1 MLDKDW
7 LFLATINEEGND
19 ALAQAEKS
27 PAYQRLEVVKNNR
40 VIPVDG
46 QIWTSATGVL
56 AAEVILSGVENAIKQ
71 AQ

>member
-7 LFLATINEEGND
+7 LFLATINAEGDD

-27 PAYQRLEVVKNNR
+27 PAYQRLQVVQNQR
-40 VIPVDG
+40 VVPVDG
-46 QIWTSATGVL
+46 QIWTSANGVL
-56 AAEVILSGVENAIKQ
+56 AAEVILSGIENAIQK